1 MKRVIVA
8 IFTLLPVA
16 LAAPAGAQTGVLDLS
31 LLTCKQLLDTPPEQQ
46 VLINSWMGGYFS
58 ASRNITTIDV
68 RYVDRNVKVMAKY
81 CKAHKA
87 ETVMSALQKNWH

>member
-1 MKRVIVA
+1 MKRIILAVLA
-8 IFTLLPVA
+8 TLP
-16 LAAPAGAQTGVLDLS
+16 LAAPARAQTVVLDLS
-31 LLTCKQLLDTPPEQQ
+31 LLTCKQLLDAPTEQQ

-58 ASRNITTIDV
+58 ASRNITTIDL